1 MSEPTSQNSWAIET
15 FDLSHTY
22 GELTALNRL
31 NLQVGRGDIF
41 GFIGSNGA
49 GKTTALKILSL
60 FLRPASGTASIYGY
74 DIHHQGDEIRRLIGY
89 MPDTFGVYKDMLV
102 VEYLDFFGACYQMKR
117 SDRAKKIEEIL
128 QLVGLSEKRND
139 LASHLSRGMQQ
150 RLGLARVL
158 IHDPDL
164 LLLDEPASGLDPRA
178 RVEMMNILRELQKKG
193 KTILISSHIL
203 SELQSLCNRVGII
216 EKGNLLY
223 CGSTHDLK
231 FRQSV
236 LKTFRIRTLGDSGSA
251 LQALKGGSSIEDA
264 QLVSCGLNGHGE
276 NSHALSEI
284 RVTLKNGCMD
294 PGQISELLLPSG
306 VKLVH
311 LVQEEISLEQT
322 FLNLTRGEVQ

>member
-1 MSEPTSQNSWAIET
+1 MSEPSPQPSWAIET

-22 GELTALNRL
+22 GELVALNRL
-31 NLQVGRGDIF
+31 NLQVARGDIF

-74 DIHHQGDEIRRLIGY
+74 DIHKQGDEIRRLIGY

-102 VEYLDFFGACYQMKR
+102 IEYLDFFGACYQMKR
-117 SDRAKKIEEIL
+117 SHRAKKIEEIL

-139 LASHLSRGMQQ
+139 LATHLSRGMQQ

-178 RVEMMNILRELQKKG
+178 RIEMMNILRELRKKG

-216 EKGNLLY
+216 EKGSLLY
-223 CGSTHDLK
+223 CGSTDDLK

-236 LKTFRIRTLGDSGSA
+236 LTFRVRTLGDSDSA
-251 LQALKGGSSIEDA
+251 LQALKSGSTIEEA
-264 QLVSCGLNGHGE
+264 RLISCGPNGQGE
-276 NSHALSEI
+276 NSHTLSEI

-294 PGQISELLLPSG
+294 PGQISELLLSAG
-306 VKLVH
+306 VKLTH
-311 LVQEEISLEQT
+311 LVQEEVSLEQT
-322 FLNLTRGEVQ
+322 FLNLTRGDVQ

>member
-1 MSEPTSQNSWAIET
+1 MSEPSPQPTWAIET

-22 GELTALNRL
+22 GELTALSRL

-74 DIHHQGDEIRRLIGY
+74 DIHKQGDEIRRLIGY

-102 VEYLDFFGACYQMKR
+102 VEYLDFFGACYQMKC
-117 SDRAKKIEEIL
+117 SHRAKKIEEIL
-128 QLVGLSEKRND
+128 QLVGLYEKRND

-178 RVEMMNILRELQKKG
+178 RVEMMNILRELRKKG

-236 LKTFRIRTLGDSGSA
+236 LMTFRIRTLGDSDSA
-251 LQALKGGSSIEDA
+251 LQALKNGSTIEEA
-264 QLVSCGLNGHGE
+264 RLIPSALNTPGE

-284 RVTLKNGCMD
+284 RVTLKSGCVD
-294 PGQISELLLPSG
+294 PGQISELLLSAG
-306 VKLVH
+306 VKLIY
-311 LVQEEISLEQT
+311 LVQEEVSLEQT
-322 FLNLTRGEVQ
+322 FLNLTRGDVQ